1 MPLITANNISKS
13 FGDNDILSS
22 ISLSVPHKARI
33 GFVGANGS
41 GKTTLLK
48 ILLGLESPDSG
59 SVIRAKN
66 TRIGYLPQQI
76 NVSYARTPMEE
87 CLSLFSDL
95 DSIQGKMIALE
106 KEMQE
111 KNYDQS
117 VLDDYGRLQIL
128 FEEKGGYQ
136 FEARVKQVLQGLGL
150 KNGEENR
157 PWNQLS
163 GGQKTRAYIAKILLS
178 DPDLLVFDEPTNHL
192 DISAIEWLESFLKD
206 FSGAVLMVSHDRYFL
221 DQTVNIIWEL
231 SPEFE
236 TYHGNYS
243 AYLAQREERYVRHLQ
258 EFEAQQA
265 FIEKEEEYIR
275 RNLEGQNTRQAQ
287 GRRTRLERMLKDAK
301 ITKPRTEKSIRLNL
315 SSDLRSG
322 DLVLRTKDV
331 KIGYQDDQK
340 VLFSLPDLT
349 LVRGECAAVIGP
361 NGVGKTTLIKTI
373 LAQIPPL
380 SGNVQLGSNLKI
392 GYFAQAH
399 EGLHP
404 DSDLMDEIQTVSPQ
418 MLPSEIRS
426 YLARFHFT
434 GDDIYKPV
442 KILSGGERGRLAL
455 AILALQGANLL
466 MLDEPMNHLDIE
478 SQEVLQSVLKDFNGT
493 IILVSH
499 DRFLID
505 GIATQIWEVLPNKQT
520 LQLYQ
525 GTYSQYKEW
534 LKQKD
539 EAQNAKSVII
549 KQEKNYKAPAQNVS
563 LQSDRKKKQKKSF
576 LEEEIQKLE
585 EECSLIG
592 TKLEDKS
599 LDFEAIAKLGLE
611 YNALQDQLNQMI
623 EEWASINIDE

>member
-404 DSDLMDEIQTVSPQ
+404 DSDLLDEIQTVSPQ

-505 GIATQIWEVLPNKQT
+505 GIATQIWEVLPKKKT

-585 EECSLIG
+585 EECSIIG

>member
-192 DISAIEWLESFLKD
+192 DITAIEWLESFLKD

-505 GIATQIWEVLPNKQT
+505 GIATQIWEVLPNKKT

-585 EECSLIG
+585 EECSIIG

>member
-95 DSIQGKMIALE
+95 DSIQGKMISLE

-192 DISAIEWLESFLKD
+192 DITAIEWLESFLKD

-505 GIATQIWEVLPNKQT
+505 GIATQIWEVLPKKKT

>member
-95 DSIQGKMIALE
+95 DSIQGKMISLE

-192 DISAIEWLESFLKD
+192 DITAIEWLESFLKD

-505 GIATQIWEVLPNKQT
+505 GIATQIWEVLPKKKT

-585 EECSLIG
+585 EECSIIG

>member
-505 GIATQIWEVLPNKQT
+505 GIATQIWEVLPKKKT

>member
-76 NVSYARTPMEE
+76 NISYARTPMEE

-95 DSIQGKMIALE
+95 DSIQGKMISLE

-258 EFEAQQA
+258 ELEAQQA

-505 GIATQIWEVLPNKQT
+505 GIATQIWEVLPKKKT

>member
-206 FSGAVLMVSHDRYFL
+206 FTGAVLMVSHDRYFL

-505 GIATQIWEVLPNKQT
+505 GIATQIWEVLPKKKT

-585 EECSLIG
+585 EECSIIG

>member
-404 DSDLMDEIQTVSPQ
+404 DSDLLDEIQTVSPQ

-505 GIATQIWEVLPNKQT
+505 GIATQIWEVLPKKKT

>member
-95 DSIQGKMIALE
+95 DSIQGKMISLE

-192 DISAIEWLESFLKD
+192 DITAIEWLESFLKD

-505 GIATQIWEVLPNKQT
+505 GIATQIWEVLPNKKT

-576 LEEEIQKLE
+576 LEQEIQKLE
-585 EECSLIG
+585 EECSIIG

>member
-95 DSIQGKMIALE
+95 DSIQGKMISLE

-505 GIATQIWEVLPNKQT
+505 GIATQIWEVLPKKKT

-585 EECSLIG
+585 EECSIIG

>member
-404 DSDLMDEIQTVSPQ
+404 DSDLLDEIQTVSPQ

-505 GIATQIWEVLPNKQT
+505 GIATQIWEVLPKKKT

-549 KQEKNYKAPAQNVS
+549 KQEKNNKATAQNVS

-585 EECSLIG
+585 EECSIIG

>member
-95 DSIQGKMIALE
+95 DSIQGKMISLE

-404 DSDLMDEIQTVSPQ
+404 DSDLLDEIQTVSPQ

-505 GIATQIWEVLPNKQT
+505 GIATQIWEVLPKKKT

>member
-505 GIATQIWEVLPNKQT
+505 GIATQIWEVLPKKKT

-549 KQEKNYKAPAQNVS
+549 KQEKNNKATAQNVS

-585 EECSLIG
+585 EECSIIG

>member
-95 DSIQGKMIALE
+95 DSIQGKMISLE

-505 GIATQIWEVLPNKQT
+505 GIATQIWEVLPKKKT

>member
-275 RNLEGQNTRQAQ
+275 RNIEGQNTRQAQ

-505 GIATQIWEVLPNKQT
+505 GIATQIWEVLPKKKT

>member
-95 DSIQGKMIALE
+95 DSIQGKMISLE

-192 DISAIEWLESFLKD
+192 DITAIEWLESFLKD

-505 GIATQIWEVLPNKQT
+505 GIATQIWEVLPNKKT

-585 EECSLIG
+585 EECSIIG

>member
-505 GIATQIWEVLPNKQT
+505 GIATQIWEVLPKKKT

-585 EECSLIG
+585 EECSIIG

>member
-95 DSIQGKMIALE
+95 DSIQGKMISLE

-404 DSDLMDEIQTVSPQ
+404 DSDLLDEIQTVSPQ

-505 GIATQIWEVLPNKQT
+505 GIATQIWEVLPKKKT

-585 EECSLIG
+585 EECSIIG

>member
-95 DSIQGKMIALE
+95 DSIQGKMISLE

-192 DISAIEWLESFLKD
+192 DITAIEWLESFLKD

-505 GIATQIWEVLPNKQT
+505 GIATQIWEVLPKKKT

-585 EECSLIG
+585 EECSIIG

-623 EEWASINIDE
+623 EEWASINIDK

>member
-505 GIATQIWEVLPNKQT
+505 GIATQIWEVLPKKKT

-539 EAQNAKSVII
+539 EAQNTKSVII

>member
-192 DISAIEWLESFLKD
+192 DITAIEWLESFLKD

-505 GIATQIWEVLPNKQT
+505 GIATQIWEVLPKKKT

>member
-95 DSIQGKMIALE
+95 DSIQGKMISLE

-117 VLDDYGRLQIL
+117 VLDDYGRLQII

-505 GIATQIWEVLPNKQT
+505 GIATQIWEVLPKKKT

>member
-192 DISAIEWLESFLKD
+192 DITAIEWLESFLKD

-505 GIATQIWEVLPNKQT
+505 GIATQIWEVLPKKKT

-585 EECSLIG
+585 EECSIIG

>member
-1 MPLITANNISKS
+1 M
-13 FGDNDILSS
+13 
-22 ISLSVPHKARI
+22 
-33 GFVGANGS
+33 
-41 GKTTLLK
+41 
-48 ILLGLESPDSG
+48 
-59 SVIRAKN
+59 
-66 TRIGYLPQQI
+66 
-76 NVSYARTPMEE
+76 
-87 CLSLFSDL
+87 
-95 DSIQGKMIALE
+95 
-106 KEMQE
+106 
-111 KNYDQS
+111 
-117 VLDDYGRLQIL
+117 
-128 FEEKGGYQ
+128 
-136 FEARVKQVLQGLGL
+136 
-150 KNGEENR
+150 
-157 PWNQLS
+157 
-163 GGQKTRAYIAKILLS
+163 
-178 DPDLLVFDEPTNHL
+178 
-192 DISAIEWLESFLKD
+192 KD

-505 GIATQIWEVLPNKQT
+505 GIATQIWEVLPKKKT

-549 KQEKNYKAPAQNVS
+549 KQEKNNKATAQNVS

-585 EECSLIG
+585 EECSIIG